1 MRLVKFLCKKLN
13 LHADRNQ
20 TLILVW
26 VFVFGLINTY
36 IGPTITKELV
46 SNLPAEY
53 IAFQALASSICGFII
68 GVLWQGGIREKAIK
82 WFIPLA
88 LTESIVAC
96 SLGIYLLFI
105 DYNVWIFAIASL
117 LYSCLV
123 TIFISKC
130 IMSFR
135 SKLWEGHN
143 EREAYDNNNSIV
155 GGITCI
161 VGFGLA
167 LLFLPS
173 LKVALG
179 LWSISCLFD
188 NLAWCYVYYKNKT
201 LLIKTE

>member
-13 LHADRNQ
+13 LHTDRNQ
-20 TLILVW
+20 ALILVW

-68 GVLWQGGIREKAIK
+68 GVLWQGEIRKRAIM

-143 EREAYDNNNSIV
+143 ERETYDNNNSIV

-188 NLAWCYVYYKNKT
+188 NLAWCYVYYRNKT
-201 LLIKTE
+201 YLMEIV

>member
-1 MRLVKFLCKKLN
+1 MRLVKLLCKKLN

-20 TLILVW
+20 ALILVW

-161 VGFGLA
+161 LGFGLA

>member
-20 TLILVW
+20 ALILVW

>member
-1 MRLVKFLCKKLN
+1 MRLVKLLCKKLN

-68 GVLWQGGIREKAIK
+68 GVLWQGGIREKAIQ

-88 LTESIVAC
+88 LTESIVAF
-96 SLGIYLLFI
+96 SLGVYLLFV

-135 SKLWEGHN
+135 AKLWEGH
-143 EREAYDNNNSIV
+143 NSIV

-188 NLAWCYVYYKNKT
+188 NLAWCYVYYKNKKS
-201 LLIKTE
+201 LMEIV

>member
-1 MRLVKFLCKKLN
+1 MRLFRLLGNKLN

-20 TLILVW
+20 TLILIW

-68 GVLWQGGIREKAIK
+68 GVLWQGGIRKRAIM

-96 SLGIYLLFI
+96 SLGVYLLFV

-135 SKLWEGHN
+135 AKLWEGHN

-188 NLAWCYVYYKNKT
+188 NLAWCYVYYRNKT
-201 LLIKTE
+201 SLMEIV

>member
-20 TLILVW
+20 TLILIW

-53 IAFQALASSICGFII
+53 IAFQSLASSICGFII

-188 NLAWCYVYYKNKT
+188 NLAWCYVYYRNKMS
-201 LLIKTE
+201 LMEIV

>member
-13 LHADRNQ
+13 LHTDRNQ
-20 TLILVW
+20 ALILVW

-68 GVLWQGGIREKAIK
+68 GVLWQGEIRKRAIM

-143 EREAYDNNNSIV
+143 ERETYDNNNSIV

-188 NLAWCYVYYKNKT
+188 NLAWCYVYYRNKKT
-201 LLIKTE
+201 LMEIV

>member
-20 TLILVW
+20 ALILVW

-88 LTESIVAC
+88 LTESIVAF
-96 SLGIYLLFI
+96 SLGVYLLFV

-188 NLAWCYVYYKNKT
+188 NLAWCYVYYRNKT
-201 LLIKTE
+201 SLMEIV

>member
-13 LHADRNQ
+13 LHTDRNQ
-20 TLILVW
+20 ALILVW

-68 GVLWQGGIREKAIK
+68 GVLWQGEIRKRAIM

-143 EREAYDNNNSIV
+143 ERETYDNNNSIV

-188 NLAWCYVYYKNKT
+188 NLAWCYVYYRNKT
-201 LLIKTE
+201 SLMEIV

>member
-1 MRLVKFLCKKLN
+1 MRLVKLLCKKLN

-20 TLILVW
+20 TLILIW

-68 GVLWQGGIREKAIK
+68 GVLWQGVIRKIAIM

-88 LTESIVAC
+88 LTESIVAF
-96 SLGIYLLFI
+96 SLGVYLLFI

-201 LLIKTE
+201 LLIETE